1 MSSKMPRK
9 SLTPAEEMARRKIA
23 RRRLRALIREVYDNR
38 YWLGEFEETRLSENV
53 TRNILLLTKK
63 TKILS
68 SLTMYEKSILRKPT
82 AWRTVEERKQLNKV
96 IGGLKYFRRYP
107 PEVKAALAAVTFF
120 EYYPPGRTLIR
131 QNHEPT
137 AMYFLLSGEASVEV
151 SHYDKF
157 LKEWISENTGVL
169 GPGSTFGDVSLLH
182 NIKRMATYITAT
194 HCELLVIKKDDF
206 HSIIRDY
213 VLEDWNQIQ
222 AILDKFTY
230 FKNWDS
236 VTKRE
241 ASILT
246 KMKTYKADEIILGD
260 AFGSPPYVHFIT
272 KGSACLIENI
282 QVHKCNATGVDVY
295 KLTVPEEISADR
307 LSTITQIFYK
317 YRKYV
322 TSQDTQMSSELHF
335 DYVPFEDMYI
345 FTRSPSQRT
354 KESRS
359 FKKSISPLPSTLQ
372 EMIKLSKT
380 HHDSGMSSIFSET
393 FSKELHI
400 HRNRKVECREQTHF
414 MKVCEYLPGACFSV
428 GEKFERRRI
437 VAMTPVT
444 CLLLPRYWI
453 LRNNKDEVW
462 TRVTQFLDRHIP
474 NTREIFKQFVHEQ
487 KFKKYKKRL
496 IRDILNERAVDTGN
510 SIHNVPYSIRMQ
522 QGVDT
527 DYFR

>member
-1 MSSKMPRK
+1 MSAKPPRI
-9 SLTPAEEMARRKIA
+9 SLTPAQEIERRKIA
-23 RRRLRALIREVYDNR
+23 RRRFRALIREVYDNR
-38 YWLGEFEETRLSENV
+38 YWLGEFEEIRLSENV
-53 TRNILLLTKK
+53 KRNILLLTKK

-82 AWRTVEERKQLNKV
+82 ELRTEEERNHLNKV
-96 IGGLKYFRRYP
+96 IGGLKYFRKYP

-137 AMYFLLSGEASVEV
+137 AMYFLLSGEASVVV

-157 LKEWISENTGVL
+157 LKEWIPENTGVL
-169 GPGSTFGDVSLLH
+169 GPGTTFGEVSLLH

-194 HCELLVIKKDDF
+194 HCELLMIKKDDF
-206 HSIIRDY
+206 HSIIRDS
-213 VLEDWNQIQ
+213 VLEEWNQIRI
-222 AILDKFTY
+222 ILDKFTY

-236 VTKRE
+236 MTKKE

-246 KMKTYKADEIILGD
+246 KMKTYNADEIILGD
-260 AFGSPPYVHFIT
+260 EIGSPPYVHFIT

-295 KLTVPEEISADR
+295 TLQLPQEISADR
-307 LSTITQIFYK
+307 LSTITQIFHK
-317 YRKYV
+317 YRKYMG
-322 TSQDTQMSSELHF
+322 SDDNRIPSEIHF
-335 DYVPFEDMYI
+335 DYVPYEDMYI
-345 FTRSPSQRT
+345 FTRSPSRVT
-354 KESRS
+354 KASRKYS
-359 FKKSISPLPSTLQ
+359 SLPMVVQQMMKSQ
-372 EMIKLSKT
+372 NVQ
-380 HHDSGMSSIFSET
+380 HDSEMSSMFSET
-393 FSKELHI
+393 FSRELHI
-400 HRNRKVECREQTHF
+400 HRNRNVECKEETHF
-414 MKVCEYLPGACFSV
+414 MKVCEYLPGACFSI

-462 TRVTQFLDRHIP
+462 TRVTQFLDMHIP
-474 NTREIFKQFVHEQ
+474 NTQEIFRRFVHEQ

-496 IRDILNERAVDTGN
+496 IRDILNKRVINTGN

-522 QGVDT
+522 HGVDT